1 MNISYDLYRL
11 FYIVAERGSIT
22 AAAEAL
28 YVSQP
33 AVSQSIRQLEEGL
46 GCRLF
51 VRTAKGVTLTAEGR
65 ELYSYVAAGIG
76 ELEKGEKRL
85 SALVNLDSGEM
96 HIGASDMTL
105 EYFLLPYLE
114 RFHKRYPG
122 IKLRITNGP
131 TPETV
136 RLLAQGEIEFGVISE
151 PAVLPED
158 IQVTPVR
165 DVRDIFICG
174 PEYRELAERKHS
186 VQELAEYPL
195 IMLEKGTSTRAY
207 VDAWLAEH
215 GMNRQ
220 PDFELATSS
229 LIVQFV
235 KRNLGIG
242 CVVEDFAKE
251 AIESGLVYPIQ
262 IKEELLA
269 RRFALI
275 NRKAAMSKASERLL
289 GEILNPAGD
298 WGRLDD

>member
-1 MNISYDLYRL
+1 M
-11 FYIVAERGSIT
+11 
-22 AAAEAL
+22 
-28 YVSQP
+28 
-33 AVSQSIRQLEEGL
+33 
-46 GCRLF
+46 
-51 VRTAKGVTLTAEGR
+51 
-65 ELYSYVAAGIG
+65 AAGIG

-269 RRFALI
+269 RRFVLI